1 MTIAAA
7 TTASIE
13 GSPEDNETQPLLLDV
28 HSITLRVTHE
38 EFEKLCQDNPERS
51 LELTANGELVVMPPV
66 GGESGNFESELGG
79 ELFVWNRQTGLGKI
93 FSSSTVFVLPNGA
106 QRSPDAAWVELSRWE
121 ALTPEQRKKF
131 PPLAPD
137 FVIELRSATDRLPPL
152 REKMAEYRA
161 NGVRLGLLIDPQ
173 QKQVEIYRSSLDEA
187 QASGQEPFVLESP
200 TEIDCS
206 EVMPGFILSMSRI
219 F

>member
-1 MTIAAA
+1 MQSLEAK
-7 TTASIE
+7 
-13 GSPEDNETQPLLLDV
+13 PLLLDV

-66 GGESGNFESELGG
+66 GGESGNSESELGG
-79 ELFVWNRQTGLGKI
+79 ELFVWNRQTRLGKT

-106 QRSPDAAWVELSRWE
+106 ERSPDAAWVELSRWE

-152 REKMAEYRA
+152 REKMEEYRA
-161 NGVRLGLLIDPQ
+161 NGVRLGLLIDPKK
-173 QKQVEIYRSSLDEA
+173 KQVGIYRP
-187 QASGQEPFVLESP
+187 GQEPSVLESP
-200 TEIDCS
+200 TSIDCG
-206 EVMPGFILSMSRI
+206 EVMPGFILSLSEI
-219 F
+219 W

>member
-1 MTIAAA
+1 MPSLEAK
-7 TTASIE
+7 
-13 GSPEDNETQPLLLDV
+13 PLFLDV

-66 GGESGNFESELGG
+66 GGESGNFELELGA
-79 ELFVWNRQTGLGKI
+79 ELAIWNRQTGLGKI

-121 ALTPEQRKKF
+121 ALTPDQRQKF

-152 REKMAEYRA
+152 REKMEEYRA
-161 NGVRLGLLIDPQ
+161 QGA
-173 QKQVEIYRSSLDEA
+173 Y
-187 QASGQEPFVLESP
+187 
-200 TEIDCS
+200 
-206 EVMPGFILSMSRI
+206 
-219 F
+219 

>member
-1 MTIAAA
+1 MQSLEAK
-7 TTASIE
+7 
-13 GSPEDNETQPLLLDV
+13 PLLLDV

-51 LELTANGELVVMPPV
+51 LELTASGELIIMPPV
-66 GGESGNFESELGG
+66 GGESGNSESELGG
-79 ELFVWNRQTGLGKI
+79 ELFVWNRQTRLGKI

-106 QRSPDAAWVELSRWE
+106 ERSPDAAWVELSRWE

-152 REKMAEYRA
+152 REKMEEYRA
-161 NGVRLGLLIDPQ
+161 NGVRLGLLIDPKK
-173 QKQVEIYRSSLDEA
+173 KQVEIYRP
-187 QASGQEPFVLESP
+187 GQEPSVLESP
-200 TEIDCS
+200 ASIDCG
-206 EVMPGFILSMSRI
+206 EVMPGFILSLSEI
-219 F
+219 W

>member
-7 TTASIE
+7 TTSSIE

-28 HSITLRVTHE
+28 HSIILRVTHE

-66 GGESGNFESELGG
+66 GGESGSSESELCAD
-79 ELFVWNRQTGLGKI
+79 LVFWNRQTRLGKT
-93 FSSSTVFVLPNGA
+93 FSSSTIFVLPNGA

-152 REKMAEYRA
+152 QEKMEEYRA

-173 QKQVEIYRSSLDEA
+173 QKQVEIYRP
-187 QASGQEPFVLESP
+187 GQEPFVLESP

-206 EVMPGFILSMSRI
+206 EVMPGFVLSMSRI